1 MAPPVEA
8 QRKFFTLE
16 EANRTLPLVR
26 MIVSDIVTQYHAVN
40 DLHQRLASLTSKR
53 HKRAEDDPYAQEVA
67 QSESEL
73 EAEEAKLEEYA
84 EELRKLGV
92 ELKGQDGLC
101 DFPSL
106 LDGREIYLCWRL
118 GEPEIQ
124 YWHDLHAGFAGRQPI
139 LAPTPS
145 RATSLKDKVSP

>member
-26 MIVSDIVTQYHAVN
+26 MIVTDIVAQYRTVN
-40 DLHQRLASLTSKR
+40 DLHQRLAALTSKR
-53 HKRAEDDPYAQEVA
+53 RKRSEDDPYAQEVA
-67 QSESEL
+67 QSEGEL
-73 EAEEAKLEEYA
+73 EAEETKLREYV
-84 EELRKLGV
+84 EELEKLGV
-92 ELKGQDGLC
+92 ELKGPDGLC

-106 LDGREIYLCWRL
+106 LDGREVYLCWRL

-139 LAPTPS
+139 LPPTPP
-145 RATSLKDKVSP
+145 RGNPLKDRIKP